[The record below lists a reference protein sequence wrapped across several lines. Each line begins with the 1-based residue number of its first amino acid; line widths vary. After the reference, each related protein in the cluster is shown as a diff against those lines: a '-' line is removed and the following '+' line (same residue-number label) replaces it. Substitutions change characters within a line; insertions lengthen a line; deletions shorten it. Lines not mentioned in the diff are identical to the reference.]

1 MGIVGT
7 KDYKIS
13 ILGLDASG
21 KTTLLYRL
29 KLGEVVTTVP
39 TIGFNVERISYKKYS
54 LLISDVGGQKALR
67 KYWEDY
73 TKDLSCLIYVI
84 DSTDQER
91 IEEAKEELFRLLE
104 LENLTEMYLLLY
116 ANKRNKNKAALDIKE
131 IEEKMELN
139 RLANPWK
146 VQPCNAITGEGLY
159 EGLDWIVQALEG
171 KVESVSRVLNVK
183 SAQK

>member
-1 MGIVGT
+1 MF
-7 KDYKIS
+7 S
-13 ILGLDASG
+13 
-21 KTTLLYRL
+21 
-29 KLGEVVTTVP
+29 P
-39 TIGFNVERISYKKYS
+39 
-54 LLISDVGGQKALR
+54 
-67 KYWEDY
+67 
-73 TKDLSCLIYVI
+73 
-84 DSTDQER
+84 
-91 IEEAKEELFRLLE
+91 LFS
-104 LENLTEMYLLLY
+104 
-116 ANKRNKNKAALDIKE
+116 KNKNKAALDIKE